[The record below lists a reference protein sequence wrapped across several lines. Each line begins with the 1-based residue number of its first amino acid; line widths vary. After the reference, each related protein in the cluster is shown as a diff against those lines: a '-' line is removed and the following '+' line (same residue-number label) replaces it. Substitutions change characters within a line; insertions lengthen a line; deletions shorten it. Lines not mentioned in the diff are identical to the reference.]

1 MSSELNIEQSKLHNE
16 TERWLLKQGLPHL
29 IDDYTARTDVFTRML
44 PLMLFLFLG
53 ETLLAFEEIDHGVHH
68 LREPWIFFI
77 DFITALFGI
86 FSTWREAT
94 IFISSMVIFLVGAA
108 IVNHFRGRRLLQIPD
123 SIGIPELTLVVL
135 LPALLS
141 MLVVREQVVY
151 VFIVIVGFNL
161 IVLGGGYVLTSYGL
175 ISMFGWSIKFM
186 MRQLGQILNLAAR
199 SLPLLLL
206 FSAFLFLNN
215 EMWQV
220 AANFTVSYYVI
231 IMGMLVL
238 VSCVFLGASVGEEA
252 QNLGNFSSWD
262 DVTSQVRQTNSPIST
277 LSHSAVGLEGD
288 FKPVPLTSGAKINVV
303 LLLFISQFVRFL
315 LAAVLMAVFFVV
327 LGLLAVRRPTIETW
341 TNADADALAIWH
353 LFGNEVI
360 MTWELLAVVGF
371 ISVLSGLQFVVFS
384 LTDTAYKERF
394 FDDITEELNHVL
406 AVRRLYLVLRDQLS
420 ASQRGGASVV

>member
-1 MSSELNIEQSKLHNE
+1 
-16 TERWLLKQGLPHL
+16 
-29 IDDYTARTDVFTRML
+29 
-44 PLMLFLFLG
+44 
-53 ETLLAFEEIDHGVHH
+53 
-68 LREPWIFFI
+68 
-77 DFITALFGI
+77 
-86 FSTWREAT
+86 
-94 IFISSMVIFLVGAA
+94 
-108 IVNHFRGRRLLQIPD
+108 
-123 SIGIPELTLVVL
+123 
-135 LPALLS
+135 
-141 MLVVREQVVY
+141 
-151 VFIVIVGFNL
+151 
-161 IVLGGGYVLTSYGL
+161 
-175 ISMFGWSIKFM
+175 
-186 MRQLGQILNLAAR
+186 
-199 SLPLLLL
+199 
-206 FSAFLFLNN
+206 
-215 EMWQV
+215 
-220 AANFTVSYYVI
+220 
-231 IMGMLVL
+231 L

-315 LAAVLMAVFFVV
+315 LAAVLMAVFFVF

-353 LFGNEVI
+353 FFGNEVI

-394 FDDITEELNHVL
+394 FNDITEELNHVL